1 MKISSKGLRAELKN
15 KFPTISFMWVPDYNL
30 WKPTLAEMKAAIKLS
45 EVDRARF
52 LDDIND
58 CDDFAL
64 QLNADIK
71 RMRAFDGEAGKI
83 PKDQWYPWA
92 FGEVFGTK
100 FNGWP
105 LGHSA
110 NICLCQEGIF
120 LIEPQNDQIWL
131 ADGPPDDLILC
142 AKF

>member
-1 MKISSKGLRAELKN
+1 MKISSKELRKELK
-15 KFPTISFMWVPDYNL
+15 KVWPQIGFMWVPDYRL
-30 WKPTLAEMKAAIKLS
+30 WKPTLEQLRWAIAVSK
-45 EVDRARF
+45 VDRAKF

-71 RMRAFDGEAGKI
+71 RMRAYDGEAGKI
-83 PKDQWYPWA
+83 PKDQWHPWA

-100 FNGWP
+100 FNGWSNA
-105 LGHSA
+105 HSA
-110 NICLCQEGIF
+110 NICMCREGIY
-120 LIEPQNDQIWL
+120 LIEPQTDEIWE
-131 ADGPPDDLILC
+131 AEPPDDIILC